1 MSTVTSLASAKWHYV
16 LTLQFPAPG
25 GGFGVSSKHGTLTPP
40 SGWTRGDALRWLL
53 DDAAQNDP
61 MLCGANVLFFALEP
75 NGL

>member
-1 MSTVTSLASAKWHYV
+1 MSTVTSLASTWHYV

-40 SGWTRGDALRWLL
+40 PDWTRNDALRWLL
-53 DDAAQNDP
+53 DDAAREDW
-61 MLCGANVLFFALEP
+61 MLRGANVLFFSLEP